1 MGRHSQLG
9 GVADVKSGFDKSPN
23 AVTHELVAG
32 LRKMDLTKFRIA
44 ADNDRKENT
53 PGDQNDVVP
62 GSDGTLYAA
71 VLMKERRKGQFK
83 HNDLTI
89 DRARR
94 DGSANRQGRLRI
106 VLMLSSREYSQ
117 YGIAVDEI
125 TTAITPNLKR
135 KNTDAAANRSRNHRC
150 QWSDDQKPGGR
161 ITRPGGRFPNGWL
174 VLNLRQNFCNGSA
187 IDSQSP
193 RNRPIR
199 LPCRRK
205 CLYCQCL
212 CH

>member
-150 QWSDDQKPGGR
+150 GAMTRNPVGASPDPVGAFQTGGW
-161 ITRPGGRFPNGWL
+161 F
-174 VLNLRQNFCNGSA
+174 
-187 IDSQSP
+187 
-193 RNRPIR
+193 
-199 LPCRRK
+199 
-205 CLYCQCL
+205 
-212 CH
+212 